1 MTINHCAFR
10 MDLKTTDA
18 LGIYDKM
25 KTLRR
30 NQTT

>member
-1 MTINHCAFR
+1 